1 MDQRQTKGERQ
12 MNYGLTCNGK
22 LLTTDYSNILG
33 IPDPYNPYNLP
44 AKTFRAQYKQ
54 NTYPTTKY
62 CAVTL
67 VDNVQN
73 IYDITYTGEYYSEY
87 EVPFQSDKNLTNIIG
102 ANTTD
107 FTSCRNLFA
116 DCTALQSM
124 CEFDSSNIR
133 DMASMFDNCYSLTS
147 VKPIDMTNVS
157 AVWDMFAV
165 CDKLSAVNFYNTSN
179 IKYFNHMFFSC
190 TSLQSL
196 PAEIDITNAVGALY
210 MCYNCTA
217 LTSVPKLTTSSTPV
231 TDNKLMQTDSMFFDC
246 FSVQS
251 GALAAYQKLASLYPA
266 VSSYNLTFHSCGN
279 ATPQGAA
286 ELAQI
291 PSDWK

>member
-1 MDQRQTKGERQ
+1 

-62 CAVTL
+62 CEVTL
-67 VDNVQN
+67 VDSVQN
-73 IYDITYTGEYYSEY
+73 IYDITYTGAYYSPY
-87 EVPFQSDKNLTNIIG
+87 EVPFQSDKNLTNVLG

-107 FTSCRNLFA
+107 FTSVQNLFMT
-116 DCTALQSM
+116 CSSLQSM
-124 CEFDSSNIR
+124 CEFDSSNITN
-133 DMASMFDNCYSLTS
+133 MASMFGGCNSLTS
-147 VKPIDMTNVS
+147 IKPIDMTNVS
-157 AVWDMFAV
+157 AAGSMFAV

-179 IKYFNHMFFSC
+179 VKYFNHMFFSC
-190 TSLQSL
+190 TSLRSL

-210 MCYNCTA
+210 MCYNCYA
-217 LTSVPKLTTSSTPV
+217 LTSVPTLTTSATPV
-231 TDNKLMQTDSMFFDC
+231 TDNKLMQTDAMFFEC
-246 FSVQS
+246 NSVQS

-266 VSSYNLTFHSCGN
+266 VSSHNGTFHSCGN
-279 ATPQGAA
+279 ATPQGIA

-291 PSDWK
+291 PDDWK